1 MPIST
6 ALSHH
11 GRRAATLL
19 AATGALLGGLLPE
32 TDARTP
38 RARSEA
44 ARDGVPYG
52 LREDVQRWGAEMA
65 QRHRLDPAW
74 VARQL
79 AESRRLPVIQQ
90 LIMPPGTGTAKNWAA
105 YRARFVEPRRI
116 RAGLDF
122 WRANAEWLQRAEARF
137 GVPAELVV
145 GLIGVETIYGQQMGS
160 FRAIDSLATLAFDFP
175 PGRRDRSSFFRDE
188 LEAFL
193 LMSHREGVDPL
204 SVKASYAG
212 AIGMGQFMPSSWS
225 KYAIDFDG
233 DGQVNL
239 HTSTADVIG
248 SVANYMAQFGW
259 LPGVPSRF
267 DVTLPTSAENR
278 AVLLAPDIL
287 PTFTV
292 EEFTQRGAGL
302 PAGASSYTGKLALV
316 ELQNGDDPPSYV
328 AGTSNFYAVTRYNW
342 SSYYAMA
349 VLDLGEAIALVK
361 QRVDR

>member
-1 MPIST
+1 MPST
-6 ALSHH
+6 VLIRR

-19 AATGALLGGLLPE
+19 AAAGVLFAGLVPE
-32 TDARTP
+32 SEAKTKSP
-38 RARSEA
+38 RARNEA
-44 ARDGVPYG
+44 REGVPYG
-52 LREDVQRWGAEMA
+52 LREDVQRWGVELAE
-65 QRHRLDPAW
+65 RHKLDPHW
-74 VARQL
+74 VAKQL
-79 AESRRLPVIQQ
+79 GESRRIPVIQQ
-90 LIMPPGTGTAKNWAA
+90 LIMPAGTGTAKNWAV
-105 YRARFVEPRRI
+105 YRSRFVEPKRI
-116 RAGLDF
+116 RAGLEF
-122 WRANAEWLQRAEARF
+122 WRENAEWLRRAEARF

-160 FRAIDSLATLAFDFP
+160 FRAIDALATLSFDFP
-175 PGRRDRSSFFRDE
+175 TGRRDRSGFFRDE

-193 LMSHREGVDPL
+193 LMCHREDVDPQ
-204 SVKASYAG
+204 SIKASYAG

-233 DGQVNL
+233 DGHINL

-259 LPGVPSRF
+259 QTGVPTRF
-267 DVTLPTSAENR
+267 EVTLPTSAENR

-287 PTFTV
+287 PSFTV

-302 PAGASSYTGKLALV
+302 PPEAASYTGKLALV

-349 VLDLGEAIALVK
+349 VLDLGEAIALVR